1 MSDAGVRRSESILDQ
16 IVEDKREQLEKQKQ
30 VEPESNLLRRVGDFD
45 EQWRLSE
52 AIIEGPRGP
61 SAGGRQMRLIAE
73 IKKASPSKGRLVSR
87 LDHQALARTYT
98 LGGAAGISIVTEAN
112 HFQGELRWLTE
123 VRMSLKGYYPGGRPS
138 LLRKDFLVEPYEI
151 TQSRAAGADALL
163 LIVAILDEALLR
175 DLIQKT
181 QSLQMEALVEVHNEA
196 EIEQAVRAGTSLF
209 GINNRDL
216 HTFEVDLATTE
227 RLRPL
232 LPRDAV
238 VVGESGLQ
246 TREDVERLHRAGV
259 NAVLIGEAF
268 MTAPDVRQKMQEL
281 RL

>member
-1 MSDAGVRRSESILDQ
+1 
-16 IVEDKREQLEKQKQ
+16 
-30 VEPESNLLRRVGDFD
+30 
-45 EQWRLSE
+45 
-52 AIIEGPRGP
+52 
-61 SAGGRQMRLIAE
+61 
-73 IKKASPSKGRLVSR
+73 
-87 LDHQALARTYT
+87 
-98 LGGAAGISIVTEAN
+98 
-112 HFQGELRWLTE
+112 
-123 VRMSLKGYYPGGRPS
+123 MSLKGYYPGGRPS
-138 LLRKDFLVEPYEI
+138 LLRKDFLVDPYEI

-232 LPRDAV
+232 LPREAV
-238 VVGESGLQ
+238 VVGESGVH
-246 TREDVERLHRAGV
+246 TREDVERLYRAGV

-268 MTAPDVRQKMQEL
+268 MTALDVRQKMQEL